1 MRRFGVTRLAVLALA
16 AAAALMAAVV
26 APSAGDGAAA
36 RSATE
41 LPSQRCFGAASRDP
55 ARRCVNRELRH
66 TVVPM
71 PEEAKRGQNSP
82 CTPGDKTEEL
92 YPCHFGVPVEQA
104 TRTIVLVGDS
114 HAAHWRAAVDVVA
127 RQRRWHGI
135 SLTQTGCPLTQAIP
149 ILRGQQ
155 RDDCLSYNKSIGPWL
170 ERHPEVS
177 LVISSQHG
185 PDVVTRRGQSQ
196 REAQLDGFTRAFR
209 ALPRSIEKTIVIRD
223 TPWSASSVPSCV
235 EKALIERRRPA
246 GAACALPRSQALR
259 PDLAAVAAKRLRSA
273 RVDVIDMTPFMC
285 GRTKC
290 FPVVGG
296 ALVHKDG
303 GHITQVFSRTL
314 GPYLGR
320 YLRRVVPTDPG

>member
-1 MRRFGVTRLAVLALA
+1 MRRPGAKRLAVLAVA
-16 AAAALMAAVV
+16 AAAVLMASVV
-26 APSAGDGAAA
+26 APSEGVEDA

-41 LPSQRCFGAASRDP
+41 LQTQRCFGAASRDP
-55 ARRCVNRELRH
+55 ARRCVNRQLRH

-82 CTPGDKTEEL
+82 CTPGAQTEEL
-92 YPCHFGVPVEQA
+92 YPCHFGVPAEQA

-127 RQRRWHGI
+127 QQRRWHGI

-149 ILRGQQ
+149 ILRGEQ
-155 RDDCLSYNKSIGPWL
+155 RDDCLGYNQSIGPWL

-177 LVISSQHG
+177 LVLTSQHG
-185 PDVVTRRGQSQ
+185 PKVVRRRGQSQ
-196 REAQLDGFTRAFR
+196 REAQLEGFDRAFR
-209 ALPRSIEKTIVIRD
+209 ALPRSVEKTIVLRG
-223 TPWSASSVPSCV
+223 TPWSASDVPSCV
-235 EKALIERRRPA
+235 EKALIKRRPA
-246 GAACALPRSQALR
+246 ATACAIPRSQALR
-259 PDLAAVAAKRLRSA
+259 PDLAAIAAERLRSA

-285 GRTKC
+285 GPTKC

-320 YLRRVVPTDPG
+320 YMRRVVPTDPG